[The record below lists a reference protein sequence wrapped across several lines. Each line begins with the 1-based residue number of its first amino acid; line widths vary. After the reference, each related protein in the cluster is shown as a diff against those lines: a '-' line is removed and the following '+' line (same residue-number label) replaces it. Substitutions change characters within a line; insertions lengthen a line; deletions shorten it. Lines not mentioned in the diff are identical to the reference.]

1 MSAPICPAGRSDAA
15 AYASSMP
22 ARYDMIAIDL
32 DGTLL
37 DSRGRVSEKNA
48 EAVRAARDAGIRVAV
63 CTGRGLVECA
73 HYLDQIG
80 QTDPVVVA
88 GGSIIACPVERKTIH
103 RFALEQPL
111 VARATERLLGHG
123 HPVMILKDP
132 VHAGYDYLMV
142 VGEQRLALDP
152 VTVWW
157 LEEMKIAHR
166 FVSHVREDEHP
177 EHSVRLGVCA
187 LSGALEMIISDLH
200 AAFGDDATMHHF
212 PAVLSPEHAA
222 GLPAGQKLHI
232 LEVFDKRA
240 NKWSA
245 IQWLAGAHGVALE
258 RICAIGDEINDLSM
272 ISQAGL
278 GVAMGN
284 AVGPVKAAAGRHTL
298 ANDDHGVAHA
308 IGCVL
313 SGEW

>member
-1 MSAPICPAGRSDAA
+1 
-15 AYASSMP
+15 
-22 ARYDMIAIDL
+22 L
-32 DGTLL
+32 
-37 DSRGRVSEKNA
+37 E
-48 EAVRAARDAGIRVAV
+48 E
-63 CTGRGLVECA
+63 
-73 HYLDQIG
+73 IG

-88 GGSIIACPVERKTIH
+88 GGSIIACPLERRTIH
-103 RFALEQPL
+103 RFALEQEL

-142 VGEQRLALDP
+142 VGEPRLALDP

-157 LEEMKIAHR
+157 LEQMRIGHR
-166 FVSHVREDEHP
+166 FVAHLHEDEHP
-177 EHSVRLGVCA
+177 EHSVRLGVCG
-187 LSGALEMIISDLH
+187 LSGAMAAITADLYE
-200 AAFGDDATMHHF
+200 AFGEHATMHHF

-222 GLPAGQKLHI
+222 KLPAGQKPHI
-232 LEVFDKRA
+232 LEVFDKQA

-245 IQWLAGAHGVALE
+245 IRWLAVEQGVPPD

-284 AVGPVKAAAGRHTL
+284 AIGPVKAAAGRETL
-298 ANDDHGVAHA
+298 GNNEDGVAHA

-313 SGEW
+313 GGEW